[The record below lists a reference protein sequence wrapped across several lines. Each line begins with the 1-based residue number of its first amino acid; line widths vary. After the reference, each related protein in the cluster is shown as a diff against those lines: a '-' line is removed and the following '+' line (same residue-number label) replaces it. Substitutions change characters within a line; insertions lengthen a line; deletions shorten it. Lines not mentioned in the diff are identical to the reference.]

1 MMILAY
7 NPVENGERLKKLRL
21 NAGLKIEAVAAG
33 CDISASALALYESGE
48 RNPRDD
54 IKINLANFFKVTV
67 QDIFYPQKIHSK

>member
-1 MMILAY
+1 MMLSRY

-54 IKINLANFFKVTV
+54 VKINLANFFKTNV
-67 QDIFYPQKIHSK
+67 QDIFYPQKVHLK